1 MSSKGQQQEPGAQ
14 VRGIIISHH
23 MNKGQQQDMEEAG
36 AGLLGKF
43 TSFPRKAHQLPR
55 YRDGGAGAVI
65 RAGTRS
71 ASSARATTS

>member
-1 MSSKGQQQEPGAQ
+1 MSSKGQQQEPGAR
-14 VRGIIISHH
+14 VRGISIIHH
-23 MNKGQQQDMEEAG
+23 MNKGQQQDMEEAE

-43 TSFPRKAHQLPR
+43 TSFPGKAHQLPR
-55 YRDGGAGAVI
+55 YRDGGAVI